1 MTRPDV
7 SIPKSPQT
15 PYPVTERHVTIVA
28 GFGRG
33 SAELGIPTANV
44 STQEVKAV
52 TQLEPGVYFGWAK
65 VHKKADVTHSDVKA
79 RESGKQVEYS
89 YGLGLTEGKDLEVVL
104 PTVMSI
110 GWNPFYGNKEKAI
123 ELHIVHEF
131 PQDFYGATVSFNV
144 LGYIRPELNYTT
156 KGMYNGLQRSAFNTN
171 STQRGTHSRH
181 SKRYR
186 NRCSDTEH
194 SRIQKIPGLVI
205 IDGPNTQL
213 TIEGEISTDSS
224 L

>member
-7 SIPKSPQT
+7 PIPTSPQP
-15 PYPVTERHVTIVA
+15 PYPIIESNISIVA

-44 STQEVKAV
+44 STQEVKEV
-52 TQLEPGVYFGWAK
+52 KNLDPGVYFGWAK
-65 VHKKADVTHSDVKA
+65 VHKKNDATHSEIKA
-79 RESGKQVEYS
+79 RESGKEVEYS
-89 YGLGLTEGKDLEVVL
+89 YGLGLEDGKDLEVSL

-131 PQDFYGATVSFNV
+131 PKDFYGATVSFNV

-156 KGMYNGLQRSAFNTN
+156 KG
-171 STQRGTHSRH
+171 
-181 SKRYR
+181 KW
-186 NRCSDTEH
+186 
-194 SRIQKIPGLVI
+194 I
-205 IDGPNTQL
+205 
-213 TIEGEISTDSS
+213 
-224 L
+224 